1 MSTKRSV
8 QPDGPPWGIVIWK
21 CVHKY
26 KVELFL
32 KSQTSRK
39 GTNQEALNL
48 STLIDLYTQLISERL
63 VVTDAV
69 MQKMH
74 LNSLKK

>member
-1 MSTKRSV
+1 M
-8 QPDGPPWGIVIWK
+8 
-21 CVHKY
+21 
-26 KVELFL
+26 ELFL

>member
-1 MSTKRSV
+1 MT
-8 QPDGPPWGIVIWK
+8 
-21 CVHKY
+21 
-26 KVELFL
+26 LFIN
-32 KSQTSRK
+32 SQTSKK

-63 VVTDAV
+63 AATDTF

-74 LNSLKK
+74 LKSLKK